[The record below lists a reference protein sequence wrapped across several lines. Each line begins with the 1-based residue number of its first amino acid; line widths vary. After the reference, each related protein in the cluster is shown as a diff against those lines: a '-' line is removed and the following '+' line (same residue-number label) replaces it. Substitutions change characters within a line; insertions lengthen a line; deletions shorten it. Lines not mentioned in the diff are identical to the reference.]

1 MRLGL
6 VWAKQRKK
14 YLGQLGPENRRMEAI
29 PLPLPPPSN
38 EEGAVTTG

>member
-6 VWAKQRKK
+6 VRAKQRKK

-29 PLPLPPPSN
+29 PLPLPPPPN
-38 EEGAVTTG
+38 EKGTITTG